1 MDEIS
6 ADTWHRLAAIRL
18 ESERMRVVIVPDLG
32 AKIVS
37 LFDKDHNYEWLVPPI
52 RPLKQTTYGA
62 DFVSQDMSGWDE
74 MMPTI
79 TPCEVDGFH
88 FPDHGEVW
96 SIPWQVN
103 RTADGIS
110 ATVNGIARP
119 YAFTRLATL
128 KTPDILELTYHLRN
142 TGTAAMP
149 YLWAAHPQFLA
160 EESTRIVFPAE
171 ATQVINVVA
180 DDPVWGAVG
189 ASYPWPVAKGRDGQ
203 TWRLDRVRPVDR
215 HACRKFYLPPDR
227 PIGWAA
233 LVQEERGCQLR
244 MSWSPAELPY
254 LGLWVDEGTYNR
266 LPVAAPEPS
275 NGYYDGLE
283 KAIANQRVTVLA
295 PGEESRWRLR
305 VQLSG
310 IEPDHA

>member
-1 MDEIS
+1 MEEIS
-6 ADTWHRLAAIRL
+6 ADTWHGLAAIRL
-18 ESERMRVVIVPDLG
+18 ESEQMRVVIVPDLG

-52 RPLKQTTYGA
+52 RPLKPTVYGA

-79 TPCEVDGFH
+79 TACTVDGFQY
-88 FPDHGEVW
+88 PDHGEVW
-96 SIPWQVN
+96 SIPWHVK
-103 RTADGIS
+103 RTADSIIG
-110 ATVNGIARP
+110 TVNGIARP
-119 YAFTRLATL
+119 YAFTRLAAL
-128 KTPDILELTYHLRN
+128 KTPGILELTYHLQN
-142 TGTAAMP
+142 NGTADLA

-160 EESTRIVFPAE
+160 EASTRIVLPGE
-171 ATQVINVVA
+171 ATLVVNAVA
-180 DDPVWGAVG
+180 DDPVWGAAG
-189 ASYPWPVAKGRDGQ
+189 ATHPWPVATGRDGQ
-203 TWRLDRVRPVDR
+203 TWQLDRVRPVDQ

-227 PIGWAA
+227 PIGWAT
-233 LVQEERGCQLR
+233 LVQEERGCQLK

-254 LGLWVDEGTYNR
+254 LGIWIDEGAYNR

-310 IEPDHA
+310 IEPDRV